1 MLLYASKLCF
11 IVMAS
16 KPQRIRHCKLS
27 FPTKNPNCHFSM
39 NNKVWIFSSFF
50 CWIVVGATWQSAMK
64 KARTMSTETH
74 TESSMKDGFSKYA
87 EYLNNLV
94 KFLPFWFL
102 DRFVSCLLVYVC
114 LVIKNCLF
122 VFSLIWVIELVVNLG
137 SLFSTKENV
146 DHGRWWVGV
155 WDGGDKGYGKGVKM
169 RRFGRWGG
177 NSRCG
182 M

>member
-1 MLLYASKLCF
+1 M
-11 IVMAS
+11 
-16 KPQRIRHCKLS
+16 
-27 FPTKNPNCHFSM
+27 
-39 NNKVWIFSSFF
+39 
-50 CWIVVGATWQSAMK
+50 VGATWQSAMK

-137 SLFSTKENV
+137 SLFSTMENV